1 MSRIAYVN
9 GRYLP
14 HNQASVHIE
23 DRGYQFGDGVYEVV
37 LVLDKKLV
45 DFDGHFRRLR
55 RSLDE
60 ICLVFDITETTI
72 KQILKRLI
80 RLNLIN
86 DGLIYMQVT
95 RGVAERAHQFPKNVA
110 PALVVTAKSIII
122 KTDVEGK
129 KAITTVD
136 ERWERRDIKTIN
148 LLPNCIAKQKAIEND
163 AYEAIMVM
171 EDGTISEGASSN
183 LWMVDENNQIVT
195 RNASNVILNG
205 ITKLALTELA
215 DIHRYKVVE
224 KPFTVD
230 EAINAKELF
239 ITSATAIVTPITQLN
254 NHVIADGKV
263 GPISAA
269 LRSAYLERAFW

>member
-1 MSRIAYVN
+1 MSRISYVN

-45 DFDGHFRRLR
+45 DFALHYKRLR

-60 ICLVFDITETTI
+60 ISLVFDTTETTI

-80 RLNLIN
+80 RSNLIN

-95 RGVAERAHQFPKNVA
+95 RGVAERAHQFPKNAA
-110 PALVVTAKSIII
+110 PSLVVTAKSIII
-122 KTDVEGK
+122 NAEVEGK

-183 LWMVDENNQIVT
+183 LWMVNGDNQIIT

-205 ITKLALTELA
+205 ITKLALTTLA
-215 DIHRYKVVE
+215 DIHCYKVVE

-239 ITSATAIVTPITQLN
+239 VTSATAIVTPITQLN

-269 LRSAYLERAFW
+269 LRSSYLERAF

>member
-14 HNQASVHIE
+14 HNQACVHIE

-45 DFDGHFRRLR
+45 DFAGHYIRLR

-60 ICLVFDITETTI
+60 ISLVFDITETTI
-72 KQILKRLI
+72 KQILRRLI
-80 RLNLIN
+80 RSNLIN
-86 DGLIYMQVT
+86 DGLLYMQVT
-95 RGVAERAHQFPKNVA
+95 RGVADRAHQFPKNVA

-122 KTDVEGK
+122 KKDVEGK

-183 LWMVDENNQIVT
+183 LWMVDGNNQIVT
-195 RNASNVILNG
+195 RNASKVILNG

-263 GPISAA
+263 GPISAT
-269 LRSAYLERAFW
+269 LRSAYLERAL

>member
-45 DFDGHFRRLR
+45 DFRGHYNRLR

-60 ICLVFDITETTI
+60 ISLVFDITETTI
-72 KQILKRLI
+72 KQILNRLI
-80 RLNLIN
+80 RSNLIN

-95 RGVAERAHQFPKNVA
+95 RGVAERAHQFPKNVS
-110 PALVVTAKSIII
+110 PALVVTAKSVIINA
-122 KTDVEGK
+122 DVEGK

-148 LLPNCIAKQKAIEND
+148 LLPNCIAKQKATEND

-171 EDGTISEGASSN
+171 GDGTISEGASSN
-183 LWMVDENNQIVT
+183 LWMVDRNNQIVT

-239 ITSATAIVTPITQLN
+239 VTSATAIVTPITQLN

-269 LRSAYLERAFW
+269 LRNAYLERAF